1 MPARPSVLRRAQR
14 SLAVAD
20 PGQVRLVSAGTTTLT
35 LVLALTVLIAFTRT
49 AGLPLP
55 VALLGTI
62 VAMFSAV
69 AVADRTH
76 RARVVTTLLTPLP
89 AIAAATLAAVLHPYG
104 LVADAGF
111 VVVLFLATLV
121 RRYGPRGNALG
132 QVAFTAYFFVLF
144 LRASAG
150 QLPALIASIVIGVA
164 VALVV
169 RVLLLPERP
178 RRELRRLT
186 RALRGV
192 SASTVDVAW
201 AGARDRRAGPAH
213 RVGDD
218 AALRRQLD
226 RLGATALMIEDW
238 LDRHDAARHL
248 SVDGR
253 ELSLR
258 VLDGQLAT
266 EQLVDALRS
275 LPAVADLPDALD
287 EVLDTLHAV
296 LHDDPDT
303 DRLTTVVARADELAR
318 QVDSAIPSG
327 RAVFAAARAVRA
339 HAAIHR
345 VAEHVTTAVGT
356 AAGGSSDDGP
366 GVEKKGLH
374 PATRAAVQVA
384 VATALATG
392 VGELIS
398 PNRWYW
404 AVLAAFV
411 VFNGTTSRGQILSR
425 AWQRV
430 LGTLGGVLAGV
441 LLAAA
446 VGRNAPLQLGLIVV
460 CVFAAFY
467 LVRVSSAAM
476 VFFITVLLALLY
488 GLLGTFSVQ
497 VLELRI
503 VETAAGA
510 VVGILAAFLV
520 LPTRTRA
527 DVDEKLRACLDALDT
542 VVRDSVSSVASG
554 TGSGTASADPLTASR
569 DLDDSLAELNTA
581 AEPLAHGLLLRVRTT
596 TRLWLRVIRVA
607 DRYARS
613 LARAGH
619 TAGSVP
625 APAAGVSRDLG
636 SAAEQVHAHI
646 DALRTRLAGGT
657 LGPVRPAEPD
667 LVAVLE
673 RDGRGP
679 QDASA
684 RPLRSAVYA
693 LTRIDRALLDL
704 LDVAAESEPVA
715 LRPRGISAGRT
726 PSPGPG

>member
-1 MPARPSVLRRAQR
+1 MLGHDRHVPARPSVLRRALR
-14 SLAVAD
+14 GLAAAD
-20 PGQVRLVSAGTTTLT
+20 PGQVRLFSAGTTTLT
-35 LVLALTVLIAFTRT
+35 LVLALAALLGFTRA

-89 AIAAATLAAVLHPYG
+89 AIAAAAAAAVLHPYG
-104 LVADAGF
+104 LLADAGF

-121 RRYGPRGNALG
+121 RRYGSRGNALG

-144 LRASAG
+144 LQASAG

-169 RVLLLPERP
+169 RVVLLPERP
-178 RRELRRLT
+178 RRELRRLI

-192 SASTVDVAW
+192 CASTVDVAS
-201 AGARDRRAGPAH
+201 AGAWDRRAGPAH
-213 RVGDD
+213 RVTDD

-275 LPAVADLPDALD
+275 LPAVADWPRELD
-287 EVLDTLHAV
+287 EVLDALRAV
-296 LHDDPDT
+296 LHDDPGG
-303 DRLTTVVARADELAR
+303 DRLVALVEAADDRARDVDATTG
-318 QVDSAIPSG
+318 SG

-345 VAEHVTTAVGT
+345 VAEQRTGVVET
-356 AAGGSSDDGP
+356 AAEDGDDDASSGGQR
-366 GVEKKGLH
+366 GLH

-446 VGRNAPLQLGLIVV
+446 VGPNAPLQLGLVVV

-467 LVRVSSAAM
+467 LLRVSSAAM

-488 GLLGTFSVQ
+488 GLLGRFSVQ

-527 DVDEKLRACLDALDT
+527 DVGEKLGGCLDALDT
-542 VVRDSVSSVASG
+542 VVRGSVAAV
-554 TGSGTASADPLTASR
+554 GSGDATADLLTASR
-569 DLDDSLAELNTA
+569 DLDDSLAELNKA
-581 AEPLAHGLLLRVRTT
+581 AEPLAHGLLLQVRTT

-619 TAGSVP
+619 SAGTVP
-625 APAAGVSRDLG
+625 PPAVDVAQDLG
-636 SAAEQVHAHI
+636 AAAEQVHAHV
-646 DALRTRLAGGT
+646 DALRTRLAGGH
-657 LGPVRPAEPD
+657 LEPVQPAEPA

-679 QDASA
+679 RDVTG

-704 LDVAAESEPVA
+704 LDTAEPAGAGS
-715 LRPRGISAGRT
+715 ISADRT

>member
-1 MPARPSVLRRAQR
+1 MPARPSVVRRALR
-14 SLAVAD
+14 TLAAAD

-35 LVLALTVLIAFTRT
+35 LVLALAVLLAFTRA

-62 VAMFSAV
+62 VAMFIAV

-89 AIAAATLAAVLHPYG
+89 AIGAAAAAAVLHPYG
-104 LVADAGF
+104 LIADAGF
-111 VVVLFLATLV
+111 VLVLFLATWV

-144 LRASAG
+144 LQASAE

-192 SASTVDVAW
+192 CASTVDVASKE
-201 AGARDRRAGPAH
+201 ARDRRTGPAN
-213 RVGDD
+213 RVTDD

-266 EQLVDALRS
+266 EQLADALRS
-275 LPAVADLPDALD
+275 LPAAADWPGALD
-287 EVLDTLHAV
+287 EVLDALHAV
-296 LHDDPDT
+296 LNDDPEE
-303 DRLTTVVARADELAR
+303 DRLVALVAAADEQAR
-318 QVDSAIPSG
+318 NVDATTGSG

-339 HAAIHR
+339 HAAIRR
-345 VAEHVTTAVGT
+345 VAEQRTARVET
-356 AAGGSSDDGP
+356 AAAGGADGDVPSDA
-366 GVEKKGLH
+366 KQGLH
-374 PATRAAVQVA
+374 PATRAAAQVA

-398 PNRWYW
+398 PHRWYW

-425 AWQRV
+425 AWQRI
-430 LGTLGGVLAGV
+430 LGTMVGVIAGV

-446 VGRNAPLQLGLIVV
+446 VGRNAPLQLGLVVV

-520 LPTRTRA
+520 LPTRTRV
-527 DVDEKLRACLDALDT
+527 DVDEKLNACLDALDT
-542 VVRDSVSSVASG
+542 VVRDSVAAV
-554 TGSGTASADPLTASR
+554 GSGEATTDLLTASR
-569 DLDDSLAELNTA
+569 DVDDSLAELNKA
-581 AEPLAHGLLLRVRTT
+581 AEPLAHGLLLQVRTT

-607 DRYARS
+607 DRYSRS

-619 TAGSVP
+619 SAGTVAPP
-625 APAAGVSRDLG
+625 AVVVARDLE
-636 SAAEQVHAHI
+636 AAAAQVHGHV
-646 DALRTRLAGGT
+646 DALRTRLGGRHPE
-657 LGPVRPAEPD
+657 PVMPAEPA

-679 QDASA
+679 HDPTA

-704 LDVAAESEPVA
+704 LDTVEPAATGAGS
-715 LRPRGISAGRT
+715 ISAART

>member
-1 MPARPSVLRRAQR
+1 MPARPSVVRRARR
-14 SLAVAD
+14 SLAAAD
-20 PGQVRLVSAGTTTLT
+20 PGQVRLFSAGTTTLT
-35 LVLALTVLIAFTRT
+35 LVLALAVLLAFTRA

-89 AIAAATLAAVLHPYG
+89 AIAAASLAAVLHPYG

-150 QLPALIASIVIGVA
+150 QLPALIASILIGVA

-192 SASTVDVAW
+192 CAATVDVAW
-201 AGARDRRAGPAH
+201 TGAWDRRVGPAH
-213 RVGDD
+213 RVTED

-238 LDRHDAARHL
+238 LDRHDAAQHL

-266 EQLVDALRS
+266 EQLVDALRY
-275 LPAVADLPDALD
+275 LPAAADWPGALD
-287 EVLDTLHAV
+287 EVLAALRAV

-303 DRLTTVVARADELAR
+303 DRLVALVARADELAR
-318 QVDSAIPSG
+318 DVDSANPGG
-327 RAVFAAARAVRA
+327 RAVFAAARALRA

-345 VAEHVTTAVGT
+345 VAEHATTVAGT
-356 AAGGSSDDGP
+356 PAEKSSGDKAGD
-366 GVEKKGLH
+366 ERQGLH

-527 DVDEKLRACLDALDT
+527 DVGEKLHACLDALDT
-542 VVRDSVSSVASG
+542 VVRDSVASIASG
-554 TGSGTASADPLTASR
+554 AASTDLLTASR
-569 DLDDSLAELNTA
+569 ELDDSLAELNKA
-581 AEPLAHGLLLRVRTT
+581 AEPLARGLLLRVRTT

-619 TAGSVP
+619 SAGTVP
-625 APAAGVSRDLG
+625 PPPRRVAVDLG
-636 SAAEQVHAHI
+636 SAAEQVHAHVG
-646 DALRTRLAGGT
+646 DLRKRLAGGQ
-657 LGPVRPAEPD
+657 LEPVKPAEPA

-673 RDGRGP
+673 GDGRDP
-679 QDASA
+679 HDATA

-704 LDVAAESEPVA
+704 LDVADEPEPA
-715 LRPRGISAGRT
+715 PPDATAFSAART
-726 PSPGPG
+726 PSPGPH